1 MKLVLRDLFFNLLK
15 RHMVTLNAGLLLL
28 NVSIHMSGGTPA
40 SVKTENTRYILH
52 FFKNKPFARAE
63 RERERERERKKA
75 SDVFDDASA
84 RATE

>member
-1 MKLVLRDLFFNLLK
+1 
-15 RHMVTLNAGLLLL
+15 
-28 NVSIHMSGGTPA
+28 MSGGTPA

-63 RERERERERKKA
+63 RERERERKKA

-84 RATE
+84 RAKKREKCMGRDRE